1 MKTTDMKLT
10 LMPLLIPLFQVVLPV
25 NLNRLVWNAQ
35 KLFHVDVRA
44 PSDLHPIK
52 VVEDVRDLSTR
63 LIIVKG
69 EDALS
74 KEAQKNATL
83 LFNILLRS
91 FLCSKKMGEEHC
103 LSSEAFEWV
112 IGEIEARF
120 QQSQV
125 CGEGAFEWVIGG
137 K

>member
-1 MKTTDMKLT
+1 M
-10 LMPLLIPLFQVVLPV
+10 
-25 NLNRLVWNAQ
+25 NLSRLVWNAQ
-35 KLFHVDVRA
+35 KLFHVDIRA
-44 PSDLHPIK
+44 PSDLHPLK
-52 VVEDVRDLSTR
+52 VVEDVRELSKK
-63 LIIVKG
+63 LVIVKG
-69 EDALS
+69 EDSLS
-74 KEAQKNATL
+74 KEAQRNATL

-125 CGEGAFEWVIGG
+125 RT
-137 K
+137 